1 MNTRDD
7 RPVAGEWIVPA
18 VSYVD
23 PQRRFCR
30 YCGRPIAR
38 GFWRTWSGDEPMTY
52 CDARHAELDA
62 AQRQDGEEVADDRAC

>member
-1 MNTRDD
+1 MNSRESQ
-7 RPVAGEWIVPA
+7 PNPGVWVVPE

-38 GFWRTWSGDEPMTY
+38 GFWRVSSGGETWSY
-52 CDARHAELDA
+52 CDARHADLDVG
-62 AQRQDGEEVADDRAC
+62 AQPAEHRWQEDRGC